1 MKLIFGEIWE
11 ISYFKPNMYV
21 ITNKIFP
28 PSLKYVPFSVRYP
41 PEWLHDPQAEKPR
54 LELEPV
60 SVRETWTAMESL
72 LDKGLVRN
80 IGLSNWNCQGLRDV
94 FSYARIKPAVLQI
107 EVHPFLQCE
116 RLVSYA
122 QSLGMLV
129 TAYSPLGHGQSY
141 AMLGYSNN
149 VAIKVMLALSL
160 SLRHYDPTSI

>member
-1 MKLIFGEIWE
+1 M
-11 ISYFKPNMYV
+11 
-21 ITNKIFP
+21 
-28 PSLKYVPFSVRYP
+28 KYVPFDVRYP
-41 PEWLHDPQAEKPR
+41 PEWLYDPAAEKAC
-54 LELEPV
+54 LELQPV
-60 SVRETWTAMESL
+60 PVRDTWAAMERL

-107 EVHPFLQCE
+107 EVHPYLQCE

-141 AMLGYSNN
+141 AMLGHGNN
-149 VAIKVMLALSL
+149 VAIKVVLQLL
-160 SLRHYDPTSI
+160 VIDSIIN